1 MSLAEILCNLI
12 TVFIVVLFL
21 RAVLSWFP
29 VRPGS
34 GLATATRV
42 LTDLTEW
49 ALAPLRRIV
58 PTVGMID
65 LSFLVLVFALFL
77 IQGAIC

>member
-1 MSLAEILCNLI
+1 MTLAQIVCNLI

-34 GLATATRV
+34 GLATATRI

-58 PTVGMID
+58 PAVGMID

-77 IQGAIC
+77 LQGIIC

>member
-21 RAVLSWFP
+21 RAILSWFP

-49 ALAPLRRIV
+49 ALGPVRRIV
-58 PTVGMID
+58 PQVGMID
-65 LSFLVLVFALFL
+65 LSFLVLVFGLFL
-77 IQGAIC
+77 VRSAIC